1 MHYREYFPLPSHCSP
16 DDPKRTV
23 SLPMRVCKV
32 SSICCAVLYPMVTH
46 WCWTDHGMLARDGFR
61 DFAGGM
67 VVLDRLTVRV
77 WNVIT

>member
-1 MHYREYFPLPSHCSP
+1 
-16 DDPKRTV
+16 
-23 SLPMRVCKV
+23 
-32 SSICCAVLYPMVTH
+32 MVTH